1 MDTLDQNFHSDK
13 SGIRVSNDAK
23 ANFITIGKWVKF
35 LGIMGFISVGFL
47 AILALIMIIGGSS
60 VSLGGE
66 QMMLIGFL
74 YLVIAGVYIYPALY
88 LVRTSKHLS
97 EAFNRDS
104 QSSFELG
111 VENMKSFFKFVGIFT
126 IVVIS
131 LYILMILVAVFAASA
146 SRF

>member
-66 QMMLIGFL
+66 QMMLVGFL

>member
-88 LVRTSKHLS
+88 LARTSKHLS

>member
-47 AILALIMIIGGSS
+47 AILALIMIIGGST